1 MKNFVRWMALLM
13 ACLMTFGCMGAMAE
27 EKKLTKLKIM
37 APSGTF
43 TVGDQQVTAEEWLSG
58 DSQMVVALREAL
70 ARYGVE
76 VEMDLIPSDQYQVVC
91 QTRLATGLD
100 CDLFEM
106 SPLENATRQ
115 QLAERGVIQP
125 LNEIWLEHSDGTA
138 KEFFTNGDGL
148 KEIQMNSLA
157 DGQLYWLTAVTRGEY
172 EGTEAGATMCFMIRK
187 DWADKLGMELP
198 TTIDELYDMLVA
210 FQENDMNGNGEK
222 DEVISVSLDSF
233 QTGIA
238 QWFDFGPEI
247 TYIDPKTDSVQT
259 PWKSE
264 HIQEYIAFM
273 NRLVSAGLVD
283 TSDQGSQKAAE
294 NKIAGIFSW
303 YTDTWSEAGV
313 TVADGDEHACY
324 VPIYC
329 KAVEGVE
336 PSLLRQAGLQM
347 GNIAL
352 AVTENCENLDAVG
365 ALFDFLT
372 SEEYYVLTEWGIKDY
387 TYTEDDDGNRSK
399 ISGES
404 FEQQIMSTRSA
415 PWTGIFPR
423 REMVDRKAEAN
434 SMLNAANG
442 DAAYL
447 EDLELKVAIA
457 EGSLLA
463 ENYFPHETVPNLAV
477 ETTEEMEAS
486 NDIATDLKTYS
497 SELLMKLILGDRSMD
512 DWDSYISDMERLR
525 LDEYVAIHAAR
536 YERTK

>member
-1 MKNFVRWMALLM
+1 
-13 ACLMTFGCMGAMAE
+13 
-27 EKKLTKLKIM
+27 
-37 APSGTF
+37 
-43 TVGDQQVTAEEWLSG
+43 
-58 DSQMVVALREAL
+58 
-70 ARYGVE
+70 
-76 VEMDLIPSDQYQVVC
+76 
-91 QTRLATGLD
+91 
-100 CDLFEM
+100 
-106 SPLENATRQ
+106 
-115 QLAERGVIQP
+115 
-125 LNEIWLEHSDGTA
+125 
-138 KEFFTNGDGL
+138 
-148 KEIQMNSLA
+148 
-157 DGQLYWLTAVTRGEY
+157 
-172 EGTEAGATMCFMIRK
+172 
-187 DWADKLGMELP
+187 
-198 TTIDELYDMLVA
+198 
-210 FQENDMNGNGEK
+210 MNGNGEK

-329 KAVEGVE
+329 KAVEDVE

-347 GNIAL
+347 GNMAL

-457 EGSLLA
+457 EGSLIA
-463 ENYFPHETVPNLAV
+463 KNYFPHETVPNLAV

-512 DWDSYISDMERLR
+512 DWDSYISDLERLH